1 MAATEPVTTRLVL
14 DAIAFAARAHQG
26 QLRKDGKT
34 PYASHPFRVCLIV
47 RDIFCV
53 EDPRVLTAA
62 VLHDTIEDTTTDF
75 DDLEKHF
82 GREVA
87 EWVAALSKDK
97 RRHEREREPAYI
109 ATLVSACWQV
119 QVCKLGD
126 VCDNLL
132 DLDQMP
138 SEKRTQS
145 LVRARTYLEA
155 LKPSLR
161 PEARAAYD
169 MVAELYRKTR
179 SAK

>member
-1 MAATEPVTTRLVL
+1 MAAANATARLVL

-47 RDIFCV
+47 RDVFGI
-53 EDPRVLTAA
+53 EDPMSLTAA

-75 DDLEKHF
+75 DDLAKQF

-97 RRHEREREPAYI
+97 RLQDDQREQQYV
-109 ATLVSACWQV
+109 ATLAAACWQV

-132 DLDQMP
+132 DLDQLP
-138 SEKRTQS
+138 AEKRSHS
-145 LVRARTYLEA
+145 LNRARTYLEA
-155 LKPSLR
+155 LRASLK
-161 PEARAAYD
+161 PEAQAAYD
-169 MVAELYRKTR
+169 MVSEVYRKAR
-179 SAK
+179 SPK

>member
-1 MAATEPVTTRLVL
+1 MAAQNATTRLVL
-14 DAIAFAARAHQG
+14 DAVAFAARAHQG

-47 RDIFCV
+47 RDIFGID
-53 EDPRVLTAA
+53 DPRVLAAA

-75 DDLEKHF
+75 DDLAKHF

-87 EWVAALSKDK
+87 EWVAQLSKDK
-97 RRHEREREPAYI
+97 RLQENGREQQYVASL
-109 ATLVSACWQV
+109 AAAGWQV

-138 SEKRTQS
+138 TEKRSQS
-145 LVRARTYLEA
+145 LNRARTYLEA
-155 LKPSLR
+155 LRASLK
-161 PEARAAYD
+161 PEAHAAYE
-169 MVAELYRKTR
+169 MVAEVYRKAR
-179 SAK
+179 SPK

>member
-1 MAATEPVTTRLVL
+1 MAAPTATARLVL

-34 PYASHPFRVCLIV
+34 PYVSHPFRVCLIV
-47 RDIFCV
+47 RDVFGI
-53 EDPRVLTAA
+53 DDSRALTAA

-75 DDLEKHF
+75 DDLAKQF

-97 RRHEREREPAYI
+97 RRQENEREQQYV
-109 ATLVSACWQV
+109 ATLAAACWQV

-138 SEKRTQS
+138 AEKRSHS
-145 LVRARTYLEA
+145 LSRARTYLEA
-155 LKPSLR
+155 LRASLK
-161 PEARAAYD
+161 PEAQAAYD
-169 MVAELYRKTR
+169 LVSEVYRKAR
-179 SAK
+179 SPK